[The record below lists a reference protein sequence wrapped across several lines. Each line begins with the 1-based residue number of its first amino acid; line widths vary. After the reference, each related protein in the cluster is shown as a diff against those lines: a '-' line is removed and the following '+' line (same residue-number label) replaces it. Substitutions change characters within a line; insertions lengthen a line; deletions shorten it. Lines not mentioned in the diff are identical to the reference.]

1 MQTAATPLTHSGM
14 GIASLALSLLSGLGL
29 LLIFVVAGLA
39 ESQPRGLDENSPA
52 AVVLG
57 LVMVLLTTIVQ
68 LLALG
73 LGIAAVVQ
81 PARNKTFGVLGLV
94 FSCACLLGS
103 WLLML
108 IGTVLE

>member
-57 LVMVLLTTIVQ
+57 LIMVLLTIVQ

>member
-57 LVMVLLTTIVQ
+57 LVMVLLTIVQ